1 MPAPMPPA
9 GVRARELAFLRRQL
23 RIARQG
29 AQFVRVSGE
38 PWSGKTHLLR
48 QLAESAHR
56 DGWTVAFGRAPRGGR
71 SHPYDV
77 LVDALDDEL
86 ARADGALFE
95 RLGPAAARRLA
106 VVFPSLGTTG
116 EREPD
121 DYGTVRALRALL
133 TELSAGGGLLL
144 ILDDAHRA
152 RPEVVEF
159 VEHVVR
165 HPPDGPVLTVLAHR
179 SGPAGGPLASMA
191 HEAGNL
197 RHVRLAPL
205 SEAEARSLLPAALDP
220 RARALV
226 LRDAAGVPGLVR
238 ALAAEPAPGLYGVGE
253 LTTGEPPAG
262 AGASVGAVDLHT
274 LSSPGWRTACA
285 AAVLGDPFTVGALAR
300 TAGVSLAEVERG
312 LDELHAEAVVVPVPG
327 TLRFRFA
334 RPAVRAL
341 VHHASGA
348 GWRREARARAV
359 AALREEGPGP
369 WSPALAAH
377 LLDEDGALSEEDA
390 RALLLGARAWLFVQP
405 ARTLRA
411 LDRLA
416 ESAGRV
422 PAGLLLLRAK
432 ALLLAGR
439 AREAAGVHE
448 EVWPRVHEAWEDGG
462 RADAVLWR
470 ARTLRML
477 GRHAEAAELLFGAG
491 EWAAGPGPLRERL
504 ALALALPAGTPTDGT
519 PEHLEGLADLAEL
532 AGLAQLAALAGPTAP
547 ADPPDRAD
555 PRDPTRAARPTAPD
569 GPVGTAGPE
578 GRVGPAGAAG
588 SGGPGGASAGRR
600 PSAELLPAARV
611 HTLALLAAGR
621 VACGDGPGAAAAA
634 DAAAELLEG
643 LGPADM
649 AAELEAL
656 CLLGGAELGLGRVG
670 RAEARFAWGLRAALE
685 FGQAHLAGSLALGLA
700 RAGSAAGDEASAA
713 EYRKFGGAML
723 AVHSSGAPGN
733 SVRTTEEISV
743 VNRKELPGNGRMFLL
758 SEREREIA
766 GLVGSG
772 YTNQRMAARL
782 DISTKT
788 VETYMSRIF
797 KKLGVRSRA
806 EVAHMVGQSGGR

>member
-1 MPAPMPPA
+1 MPVPMPPA

-48 QLAESAHR
+48 QLAESARR

-133 TELSAGGGLLL
+133 TELSGRGGLLL

-238 ALAAEPAPGLYGVGE
+238 ALAAEPGPGRGLHSVGE
-253 LTTGEPPAG
+253 LTTGVPPAG

-285 AAVLGDPFTVGALAR
+285 AAVLGDPFTAGALAR
-300 TAGVSLAEVERG
+300 TAGVPLAEVERG

-359 AALREEGPGP
+359 AALREEGPGRA
-369 WSPALAAH
+369 SPALAAH
-377 LLDEDGALSEEDA
+377 LLDEDGPPAEEDV
-390 RALLLGARAWLFVQP
+390 RALVLGARAWLFVQP

-411 LDRLA
+411 LDRLS

-432 ALLLAGR
+432 GLLLAGR
-439 AREAAGVHE
+439 AQESVGVHE

-470 ARTLRML
+470 ARALRML
-477 GRHAEAAELLFGAG
+477 GRHAEAGELLAGAG
-491 EWAAGPGPLRERL
+491 QWAAGPGLQRERL
-504 ALALALPAGTPTDGT
+504 ALALAAGTP
-519 PEHLEGLADLAEL
+519 PAEALEEPAEP
-532 AGLAQLAALAGPTAP
+532 AG
-547 ADPPDRAD
+547 R
-555 PRDPTRAARPTAPD
+555 
-569 GPVGTAGPE
+569 
-578 GRVGPAGAAG
+578 AGAAG
-588 SGGPGGASAGRR
+588 AAVPPGLCGLAGPADG
-600 PSAELLPAARV
+600 PALRV
-611 HTLALLAAGR
+611 HALALLAAGR
-621 VACGDGPGAAAAA
+621 VASGDGPGAVGAA
-634 DAAAELLEG
+634 DAAGALLDG

-656 CLLGGAELGLGRVG
+656 CLLGGAELSLGRAG
-670 RAEARFAWGLRAALE
+670 RAEAWFAWGLRAALE
-685 FGQAHLAGSLALGLA
+685 FGQAALAGSLALGLA
-700 RAGSAAGDEASAA
+700 RARSAAGDEASAA
-713 EYRKFGGAML
+713 GYREFAGAML
-723 AVHSSGAPGN
+723 EHHSVESPEDSGR
-733 SVRTTEEISV
+733 SVPATLRADR
-743 VNRKELPGNGRMFLL
+743 NELPGSSRMFLL
-758 SEREREIA
+758 SDREREIA

-797 KKLGVRSRA
+797 KKLGVHSRA
-806 EVAHMVGQSGGR
+806 EVAHIVGRSGTR